1 MSSERSNLV
10 EALELTYRHIEN
22 LDRIGAES
30 DRFSFTTSA
39 HETAQRIITAI
50 LAMDGPTLAD
60 CTPTPPVKTVSAETL
75 RRLKASLANHK
86 HSSVRGSRKEFIV
99 LIAEQHHDNLML
111 SDLDEILAALEQRQ

>member
-22 LDRIGAES
+22 LDKIGAEN
-30 DRFSFTTSA
+30 DKFSFTTIA

-60 CTPTPPVKTVSAETL
+60 CTPKQAVPVKTVSAETL
-75 RRLKASLANHK
+75 GRLKAGLTNIDVNT
-86 HSSVRGSRKEFIV
+86 VRSDYVILYVADTGRNFT
-99 LIAEQHHDNLML
+99 L